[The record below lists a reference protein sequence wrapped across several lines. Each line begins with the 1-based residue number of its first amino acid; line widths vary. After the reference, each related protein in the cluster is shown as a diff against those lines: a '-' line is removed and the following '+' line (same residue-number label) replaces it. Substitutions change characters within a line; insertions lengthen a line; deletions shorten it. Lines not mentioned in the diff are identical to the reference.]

1 MISVIVPIYNIE
13 KYLPVCIESIRSQTY
28 KDLEIILVDDG
39 STDTSPLI
47 CDEYAQKDRRIVV
60 LHKEN
65 GGLVSARKS
74 GLCMAHGDYI
84 GYVDGDD
91 WIEKDMYETLHHHI
105 TRTNA
110 DIVICGHYN
119 DMDKGQPMDIR
130 EGYFDKTAMEKEIYP
145 RMIINGEFFEWG
157 IFPGV
162 WDKLYKKEL
171 IESVQYGVDERI
183 TMGEDA
189 ACVYPCLL
197 QAESIYV
204 THERFYHYRQ
214 NAASMIRQIPDRETE
229 CERMLVLYRSVLER
243 MSGYP
248 AVYHLER
255 QWLFYMLFLMIP
267 RADNLYK
274 GIDRLDY
281 LFPFPQVQKGAR
293 IVLYGAGTYGR
304 RLWRYLQASHFC
316 NVVLWVDRNWKELA
330 EQGFEVYA
338 QDEIDL
344 HDFDYIVIAI
354 MGYKARKAAYEDL
367 SEMYGEDRTVMLDT
381 KTIISDDVMEAL
393 GLF

>member
-65 GGLVSARKS
+65 GGLVSARKA
-74 GLCMAHGDYI
+74 GLRMAHGDYI

-91 WIEKDMYETLHHHI
+91 WIEKDMYKTLHHHI
-105 TRTNA
+105 TSTDA

-119 DMDKGQPMDIR
+119 DMDKWQPMDIR
-130 EGYFDKTAMEKEIYP
+130 EGYYDQTDMEKEIYP
-145 RMIINGEFFEWG
+145 HMIINGEFFEWG

-204 THERFYHYRQ
+204 THEHFYHYRQ

-255 QWLFYMLFLMIP
+255 QWMFYMLFLMIP

-274 GIDRLDY
+274 GIDQLDY

-304 RLWRYLQASHFC
+304 RLWRYLQVSHFC

-354 MGYKARKAAYEDL
+354 MGYKARKAAYENL

-381 KTIISDDVMEAL
+381 KTIIADDAMEAL